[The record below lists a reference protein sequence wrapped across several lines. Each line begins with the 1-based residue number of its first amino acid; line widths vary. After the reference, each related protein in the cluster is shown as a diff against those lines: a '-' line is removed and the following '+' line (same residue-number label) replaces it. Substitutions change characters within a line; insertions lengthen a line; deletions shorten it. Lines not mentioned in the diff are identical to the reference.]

1 MNRVKEMII
10 QFCKENND
18 RYKVFENK
26 QEDISDKSSFG
37 IVVKA
42 EFSYM
47 EMLSELTVYLNNMEL
62 SGEELEFAEGIQIE
76 LLQMDTVVYFPRVN

>member
-18 RYKVFENK
+18 RYSMSENK
-26 QEDISDKSSFG
+26 STKSSFG

-47 EMLSELTVYLNNMEL
+47 EMLSELTVYMNNMEL

-76 LLQMDTVVYFPRVN
+76 SLKMDTVVYFPRVN

>member
-10 QFCKENND
+10 QFCKENKD
-18 RYKVFENK
+18 RYRVFEDK
-26 QEDISDKSSFG
+26 QEDISDNNSFG

-76 LLQMDTVVYFPRVN
+76 SLEMDTVVYFPRVN